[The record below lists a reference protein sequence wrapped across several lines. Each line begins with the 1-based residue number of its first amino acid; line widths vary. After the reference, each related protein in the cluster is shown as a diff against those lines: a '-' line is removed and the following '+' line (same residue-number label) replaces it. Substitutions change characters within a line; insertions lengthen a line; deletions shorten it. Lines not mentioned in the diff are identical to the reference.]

1 MEASIRPWFTSGVAV
16 VGATAIALAPV
27 SPIPTSSP
35 VEQVRAV
42 TAAVSAQFDLAALDI
57 PYILTLPI
65 VRQYIRNWAQ
75 NWAVYLSG
83 LAQAGVGAAQSLL
96 AIPGVTV
103 EVLQEV
109 LTLNFV
115 GAFETITTAARDA
128 VVAVGQP
135 LLDSLIWRNQK
146 YYAVQ
151 TALRAAVP
159 QAFIDATNGFLTA
172 GNLVVTSLIEGTQ
185 NLVAA
190 FLTFNLGNI
199 VNAAVDGTVNFLGAV
214 GDGASAIVDGIE
226 SAQYGI
232 ATALATEPPP
242 TAAVAD
248 VSVMRTLSVDNTVS
262 VSGGGADE
270 PVAETVSKAE
280 PTPEVEPVVEAAPL
294 AEAARAV
301 SEKAEPEA
309 ADEPEVKAAEVD
321 KPSPA
326 DVAAAASP
334 EKPSETKPAA
344 DKPADDKPAAD
355 KPSDDKASKGG
366 DAE

>member
-1 MEASIRPWFTSGVAV
+1 MEASIRPWFTAGVAV
-16 VGATAIALAPV
+16 VGAGAIALAPV

-35 VEQVRAV
+35 VEQVRAA

-57 PYILTLPI
+57 PYIITLPI

-75 NWAVYLSG
+75 NWAVYLTG

-115 GAFETITTAARDA
+115 GAFETITTAVRDS

-159 QAFIDATNGFLTA
+159 QALIDATNGFLTA
-172 GNLVVTSLIEGTQ
+172 GNLVATSLIEGTQ

-190 FLTFNLGNI
+190 VLSLNLGNI
-199 VNAAVDGTVNFLGAV
+199 VDAAVDGTVNFLGAV
-214 GDGASAIVDGIE
+214 GDGASAIVGGIE

-232 ATALATEPPP
+232 TTALATEPPP
-242 TAAVAD
+242 AAAVAD
-248 VSVMRTLSVDNTVS
+248 VSTMRTLSVDNTVS
-262 VSGGGADE
+262 MSGGQHDAVEGVDSEKVAAE
-270 PVAETVSKAE
+270 PLSESVVAVAESTLE
-280 PTPEVEPVVEAAPL
+280 
-294 AEAARAV
+294 
-301 SEKAEPEA
+301 
-309 ADEPEVKAAEVD
+309 AAEV
-321 KPSPA
+321 PA
-326 DVAAAASP
+326 APESTPAASIP
-334 EKPSETKPAA
+334 GTVEKPTDEPDVKPAA
-344 DKPADDKPAAD
+344 TDKPAAAGGAAASAPD
-355 KPSDDKASKGG
+355 AKPSDDKPSDSKASGGG
-366 DAE
+366 DGGE